1 MTRVVFEK
9 ELRDLQDQ
17 MLLLGSMVEKTII
30 KSVEALKARDLAT
43 ARQIVAD
50 DAKIDLKRFEIEE
63 KGIDIIATQQ
73 PMAGDLRTIIAV
85 LSIITELERM
95 GDHAEGI
102 GKVTL
107 LLGDEPP
114 LKPLIDIPRMA
125 EKATSMLRRALN
137 AFVERDLE
145 TAQQIPSEDAEVDQL
160 YDQVY
165 RELIFFML
173 QDPKTITRATYL
185 LWIAHN
191 LERIADRATNIA
203 ERVVFMITGK
213 YQQMHISKY

>member
-1 MTRVVFEK
+1 
-9 ELRDLQDQ
+9 
-17 MLLLGSMVEKTII
+17 MVEKTITRSI
-30 KSVEALKARDLAT
+30 EALKARDLA
-43 ARQIVAD
+43 AAKQIVAD
-50 DAKIDLKRFEIEE
+50 DEKIDLKRFEIEE

-73 PMAGDLRTIIAV
+73 PMASDLRIIIAV

-102 GKVTL
+102 GKVTI

-114 LKPLIDIPRMA
+114 LKPLVDIPRMA
-125 EKATSMLRRALN
+125 EKATSMLRRSLT
-137 AFVERDLE
+137 AFVERNLE
-145 TAQQIPSEDAEVDQL
+145 AAKMIPAEDSEVDQL

-165 RELIFFML
+165 RELLFFML

-203 ERVVFMITGK
+203 ERVVFMITGE
-213 YQQMHISKY
+213 YQQLHISKY

>member
-17 MLLLGSMVEKTII
+17 MLLLGSMVEKTITRSI
-30 KSVEALKARDLAT
+30 EALKARDLA
-43 ARQIVAD
+43 AAKQIVAD
-50 DAKIDLKRFEIEE
+50 DEKIDLKRFEIEE

-73 PMAGDLRTIIAV
+73 PMASDLRVIIAV

-102 GKVTL
+102 GKVTI

-114 LKPLIDIPRMA
+114 LKPLVDIPRMA
-125 EKATSMLRRALN
+125 EKATSMLRRSLT
-137 AFVERDLE
+137 AFVERNLE
-145 TAQQIPSEDAEVDQL
+145 AAKMIPAEDSEVDQL

-165 RELIFFML
+165 RELLFFML

-203 ERVVFMITGK
+203 ERVVFMITGE
-213 YQQMHISKY
+213 YQQLHISKY

>member
-17 MLLLGSMVEKTII
+17 MLLLGSMVEKTITRSI
-30 KSVEALKARDLAT
+30 EALKARDLA
-43 ARQIVAD
+43 AAKQIVAD
-50 DAKIDLKRFEIEE
+50 DEKIDLKRFEIEE

-73 PMAGDLRTIIAV
+73 PMASDLRIIIAV

-102 GKVTL
+102 GKVTI

-114 LKPLIDIPRMA
+114 LKPLVDIPRMA
-125 EKATSMLRRALN
+125 EKATSMLRRSLT
-137 AFVERDLE
+137 AFVERNLE
-145 TAQQIPSEDAEVDQL
+145 AAKMIPAEDSEVDQL

-165 RELIFFML
+165 RELLFFML

-203 ERVVFMITGK
+203 ERVVFMITGE
-213 YQQMHISKY
+213 YQQLHISKY

>member
-17 MLLLGSMVEKTII
+17 MLLLGSMVEKTITRSI
-30 KSVEALKARDLAT
+30 EALKARDLAT
-43 ARQIVAD
+43 AKQIVAD
-50 DAKIDLKRFEIEE
+50 DEKIDIKRFEIEE

-73 PMAGDLRTIIAV
+73 PMAGDLRIIIAV

-125 EKATSMLRRALN
+125 EKATSMLRRSLN

-145 TAQQIPSEDAEVDQL
+145 TATNIPAEDSEVDQL

-165 RELIFFML
+165 RELLFFML
-173 QDPKTITRATYL
+173 QDPKTITRATHL

-203 ERVVFMITGK
+203 ERVVFMVTGK
-213 YQQMHISKY
+213 YQQLHISKY